1 MNSLPH
7 GGIPFGWRD
16 HLIALRWLGLLY
28 RRPRQFRDDLS
39 TFSPRQQL
47 VMAFWLLV
55 HSAPYVFVLS
65 AVGSLLGRGLTG
77 SEIRIEDS
85 AFGIAFG
92 IGLGIAFG
100 IASGIAYGIG
110 SGTAL
115 RIATGFGSGIFGG
128 IFVSIFVW
136 NTRGIAAGT
145 AAGISFGIAL
155 VVSSTRIYYHL
166 VHLSAN
172 S

>member
-92 IGLGIAFG
+92 I
-100 IASGIAYGIG
+100 ASGIAYGIG